1 MQLGFGRRF
10 LGRFGRAGLPVGRC
24 SADAGASC
32 AASCEAGSSARR
44 PRGSLSPGGSSVP
57 GLRLLGAKR
66 VAAVLQLARSG
77 AAVLAKRPRMGKAD
91 AVPGWWI
98 DNLPDLVRLHPSSL
112 NGQSRALCRVAG
124 VSLPRVYFPCRR
136 CFCGVIHQGLSDDP
150 NHKGKFS
157 FALPCV
163 CRVGGRGQFSLT
175 WH

>member
-57 GLRLLGAKR
+57 GLRLLGAKH

-77 AAVLAKRPRMGKAD
+77 AAVLAKCPRMGKAD
-91 AVPGWWI
+91 VVPRWWI
-98 DNLPDLVRLHPSSL
+98 DNLPDSVRLCILRPLMAKAVRSAGWLACRFHVFTFPAEGASAVSFIRGSAMTQTTKVNSPLLCPASAGLAGEASS
-112 NGQSRALCRVAG
+112 
-124 VSLPRVYFPCRR
+124 P
-136 CFCGVIHQGLSDDP
+136 
-150 NHKGKFS
+150 
-157 FALPCV
+157 
-163 CRVGGRGQFSLT
+163 
-175 WH
+175 